1 MGGDEFA
8 AYLVEADEE
17 AGSRLLARLSDRV
30 DELIANGRAA
40 GADARSAPASRTF
53 RTRPTDADALFRLAD
68 RRLYEAKRAK
78 AA

>member
-17 AGSRLLARLSDRV
+17 AGRRLIARLRKQPGSF
-30 DELIANGRAA
+30 AFSA
-40 GADARSAPASRTF
+40 GAAHYPSDAL
-53 RTRPTDADALFRLAD
+53 DGDALFRLAD
-68 RRLYEAKRAK
+68 ERLYTAKRAN

>member
-17 AGSRLLARLSDRV
+17 AGARLLERLNDRV
-30 DELIANGRAA
+30 DELVALGELPDGCTFSAGLAHFPQEAA
-40 GADARSAPASRTF
+40 
-53 RTRPTDADALFRLAD
+53 DADALFRVAD
-68 RRLYEAKRAK
+68 ERLYEAKRAS